1 MDQKQE
7 SKYFTEVV
15 KKRYDKNNEVIGE
28 IIDRYYVVGSKD
40 YIDYVGD
47 ILKPKNITFNS

>member
-7 SKYFTEVV
+7 SKYFTEAVE
-15 KKRYDKNNEVIGE
+15 KRYDKNNEVIGE

-40 YIDYVGD
+40 YIDYIGD